1 MWRDD
6 GQARAR
12 MPGLKVPSVES
23 LSPALRPEL
32 GLHHASAGVV
42 LAFGGLAN
50 QMMAVLA
57 ENPTL

>member
-1 MWRDD
+1 
-6 GQARAR
+6 